1 MLRERKQNRF
11 ELSISGFSTFRC
23 DIGYFP
29 LCKERQNL
37 CVNRASLDRESLD
50 SELWN
55 STILMNEMIFFLST
69 GFYDIKF
76 RLGTFSFLR
85 KSGKMFE
92 IFFVV
97 FKVSR
102 FTILQ
107 FLSKKRFRHRCF
119 TVNFAIKAFAFE
131 TFTNYS
137 IRFQCT
143 LSQPLKTS
151 KNLNVALTCV
161 NLDISL
167 RIG

>member
-1 MLRERKQNRF
+1 M
-11 ELSISGFSTFRC
+11 
-23 DIGYFP
+23 
-29 LCKERQNL
+29 
-37 CVNRASLDRESLD
+37 NRASLDRESLD
-50 SELWN
+50 RELWN
-55 STILMNEMIFFLST
+55 STTLMNEMIFFLST
-69 GFYDIKF
+69 GFYNIKF

-107 FLSKKRFRHRCF
+107 FLSKKRFRHSCF
-119 TVNFAIKAFAFE
+119 TVSFAIKAFVFE

-143 LSQPLKTS
+143 LSQSPENIKKPLCCLNLCQLGYQLTNRWTCPPQKNYPVWTS
-151 KNLNVALTCV
+151 VKSKFNNPY
-161 NLDISL
+161 SF
-167 RIG
+167 